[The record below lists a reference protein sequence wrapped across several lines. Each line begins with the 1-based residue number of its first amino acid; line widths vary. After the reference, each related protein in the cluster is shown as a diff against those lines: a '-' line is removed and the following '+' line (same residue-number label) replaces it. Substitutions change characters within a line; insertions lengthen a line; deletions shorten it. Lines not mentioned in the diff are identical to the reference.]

1 MVSRTWIGLCFWAR
15 EVEER
20 VGIEWEALYW
30 HGCVSKWKFSCWNFL
45 VELLGFE
52 LYNLCNLMTEVSLK
66 NKEEE
71 LNMIIEELR
80 KNFESVQVQL
90 AREQTEKLV
99 SSAVNS
105 RLITC
110 VYFIFAGFNSIFF
123 ALGGEW
129 FSWKRERSKNFCW
142 KGTSWSHRRARKSTR
157 RSSNG

>member
-1 MVSRTWIGLCFWAR
+1 M
-15 EVEER
+15 
-20 VGIEWEALYW
+20 
-30 HGCVSKWKFSCWNFL
+30 
-45 VELLGFE
+45 VELLEFE

-110 VYFIFAGFNSIFF
+110 VYFIFAGFNSIF
-123 ALGGEW
+123 LL
-129 FSWKRERSKNFCW
+129 
-142 KGTSWSHRRARKSTR
+142 
-157 RSSNG
+157 